1 VPNSANLRPIPFERG
16 NKSGERHG
24 FYSAVLAP
32 VESDEIREIAHAI
45 RELSPVDADAAEP
58 LIQLLAGQVWRRRRA
73 YADLQANGV
82 VRARGKAA
90 SILRDLSTLE
100 RAILES
106 LRALALTPQ
115 AAADLGLTLKSV
127 HEADR
132 DVDLDKLND
141 AQRRKLAELL
151 AIATGEQ

>member
-1 VPNSANLRPIPFERG
+1 
-16 NKSGERHG
+16 
-24 FYSAVLAP
+24 
-32 VESDEIREIAHAI
+32 
-45 RELSPVDADAAEP
+45 
-58 LIQLLAGQVWRRRRA
+58 LLAGQVWRRRKA
-73 YADLQANGV
+73 YADLEANGV

-100 RAILES
+100 RSILES

-115 AAADLGLTLKSV
+115 AAADLGLTLKRV